1 MYESWER
8 GSSFPD
14 LLPRVRRATFPELLR
29 ECTQVSLIHV
39 QRGKIFMLGAKEKC
53 PHVIFMQMK
62 GCFSI
67 FPPTQS
73 IPVLLG
79 KVRLLLCTNKPL
91 LTFKT
96 LFWCPHKGILQNYT
110 QPVLHVLHPCS
121 SPSNPKPLHHFHPS
135 WLDEQAALSNPVLN
149 HPKAL

>member
-1 MYESWER
+1 MKESWER

-14 LLPRVRRATFPELLR
+14 LLPRVIGATLPELLR

-39 QRGKIFMLGAKEKC
+39 QRGEIFMLGAREKC

-67 FPPTQS
+67 FPPTQC

-79 KVRLLLCTNKPL
+79 KFRLPPLYKQALAHFQNPLLMPTQRCPSDFHPAHAPSLLLSQQSQTFAPFPL
-91 LTFKT
+91 PPGCMDKLPPPT
-96 LFWCPHKGILQNYT
+96 LC
-110 QPVLHVLHPCS
+110 
-121 SPSNPKPLHHFHPS
+121 
-135 WLDEQAALSNPVLN
+135 
-149 HPKAL
+149 